1 MEKKAR
7 IKLLIVLLV
16 MLCIPMSVQAAA
28 GSKAKGAQLPSYS
41 TVIERVVTPQDDFDK
56 VFGDYLKEAESN
68 ADRNTQYKLIIQ
80 PGTYSINK
88 SIYLPSNVW
97 IYAKGAVLYKRSGT
111 AVLRFRQENNK
122 SYENIIIEGGSWD
135 VTKQPAEEAS
145 NSSLAMFA
153 HVKNLLVKDA
163 TFKSNRYA
171 HILEIGDA
179 QAVTVAGCTFT
190 GNTLYRGSR
199 DVQPKEAFQM
209 DVATATAMGD
219 CLPYNGKGCHN
230 ILIEN
235 NNFVKV
241 ARGLGSHSYADKGAE
256 ASPYTDITVNNNK
269 FKNLEAEGI
278 FFLQWKNC
286 TISNNK
292 ITRAK
297 RAGIYSQSSKNLKI
311 TGNAISNTKAFSGER
326 RNYYGKESN
335 GIFMLKT
342 SKSVLS
348 KNNISKVATAGI
360 RLIDKSVSNKIEKNT
375 LSGSK
380 SAPAISVN
388 TRSIKNTIQ
397 GNTLKKSKKGA
408 KVVDLD
414 VLSQKNKTKKNK
426 RRS

>member
-1 MEKKAR
+1 
-7 IKLLIVLLV
+7 
-16 MLCIPMSVQAAA
+16 
-28 GSKAKGAQLPSYS
+28 
-41 TVIERVVTPQDDFDK
+41 
-56 VFGDYLKEAESN
+56 
-68 ADRNTQYKLIIQ
+68 
-80 PGTYSINK
+80 
-88 SIYLPSNVW
+88 
-97 IYAKGAVLYKRSGT
+97 
-111 AVLRFRQENNK
+111 
-122 SYENIIIEGGSWD
+122 
-135 VTKQPAEEAS
+135 
-145 NSSLAMFA
+145 MFA
-153 HVKNLLVKDA
+153 HVKNLLVKDV

-179 QAVTVAGCTFT
+179 QAVTVTGCTFT

-311 TGNAISNTKAFSGER
+311 TGNTISNTKAFSGER